1 MVFSAKTNGAEEWK
15 AIISAISTLVE
26 EATFEATVEGISFR
40 GISILTKFSCLQNPP
55 KTMEEDTG
63 SPIGLSAVMK
73 LTGILPIFLGTMF
86 LLTPK
91 TAIAVG
97 PYLTE
102 YGVFVSMYVGVFAIF
117 IGLTQWFV
125 AIYVK
130 ENLHVFGRLF
140 ALGLGSTVLLEIYG
154 WTSDLMEFELKFLFA
169 TMIPVSATFVL
180 LMYSITPEKPKTVDS
195 DEN

>member
-1 MVFSAKTNGAEEWK
+1 
-15 AIISAISTLVE
+15 
-26 EATFEATVEGISFR
+26 
-40 GISILTKFSCLQNPP
+40 
-55 KTMEEDTG
+55 
-63 SPIGLSAVMK
+63 MK
-73 LTGILPIFLGTMF
+73 LTGILPIMIGVSF
-86 LLTPK
+86 LLSPK

-97 PYLTE
+97 PHLTE
-102 YGVFVSMYVGVFAIF
+102 YGLFVSMYVGVFAIF

-180 LMYSITPEKPKTVDS
+180 LMYSITPEKPKTVDY